1 MKHAETVESGK
12 RMSRAGEREILR
24 ARKRGVNIWLYE
36 DKRCRHIGKDK
47 FVFRNAN
54 VKHAKTAESGKR
66 MSHAGEREI
75 LRARKRGVNIWL
87 YEDKRCRRIGK
98 DKFVFPECERE
109 TCKNGRKR
117 KTYKPGRGA

>member
-1 MKHAETVESGK
+1 MKRSCEE
-12 RMSRAGEREILR
+12 
-24 ARKRGVNIWLYE
+24 RKRGVNIWLYE

-75 LRARKRGVNIWL
+75 LRARKRGRKLPHKKSSRTVNVRDDMEL
-87 YEDKRCRRIGK
+87 MRGFE
-98 DKFVFPECERE
+98 PL
-109 TCKNGRKR
+109 TC
-117 KTYKPGRGA
+117 

>member
-1 MKHAETVESGK
+1 MKHAKTAESGK

-66 MSHAGEREI
+66 MSRAGEREI
-75 LRARKRGVNIWL
+75 LRARKRGRKLPHKKSSRTVNVRDDMEL
-87 YEDKRCRRIGK
+87 MRGFE
-98 DKFVFPECERE
+98 PL
-109 TCKNGRKR
+109 TC
-117 KTYKPGRGA
+117 